1 MEENCIRTAKPSWK
15 LVSLVYPVLGLD
27 LEKIEHGIKVR
38 KSSQNFSK
46 LCRQQIQKSFN
57 IAKWWNNPPF
67 SNHYAEMIPVLH
79 KSLKIQARMLVSAGA
94 GSHFQSTNLERID
107 LRFEA
112 WKPQFFIKID
122 MGVYRIDHC
131 REICKQV

>member
-1 MEENCIRTAKPSWK
+1 
-15 LVSLVYPVLGLD
+15 VSLDYQVLGPD
-27 LEKIEHGIKVR
+27 PENIGHFIKVR
-38 KSSQNFSK
+38 KSSQNFIK

-57 IAKWWNNPPF
+57 TAKSWNNPRF

-112 WKPQFFIKID
+112 
-122 MGVYRIDHC
+122 
-131 REICKQV
+131 